1 MERLRRS
8 NPVLDRARTGTVTS
22 SGDKAIAKKRPS
34 IGRAA
39 VNLQCRLLASLGVGR
54 RSTEAELAP
63 NLSSPLLD
71 ALFHLPDELHIYIL
85 RELGV
90 SDLLNLRRASRVL
103 NLLVT
108 GNAPALVR
116 FWIKH
121 RMGNLHLRL
130 YPAPSPRAAGFPF
143 LLAMR
148 RRHIASIRLTRQLCD
163 HLIGDPLDQQ
173 CSRQRQLWSSVF
185 ERLQPMV
192 FGVGY
197 FLDEHRRLLLERDL
211 GRIRP
216 RSHNG
221 YDVCTTGGITNQE
234 RAIMKRLDQPL
245 QLQYFYMYCFI
256 VQVLR
261 RKLRPSSR
269 TEKVERLLRGW
280 SNQPACA
287 EDIAFFLVL
296 GGIGQVAKLLA
307 CPTYC
312 DRRRYLDAY
321 VMHLSPHASRCWRR
335 HWKDIGVTSPALLD
349 DIPCAKIGITKL
361 DQIWAPLIEQMMQ
374 PGSREFSDDA
384 KARHEE
390 LQMTRKYINEVV
402 GYDILRGRTAD
413 GSTSD
418 EED

>member
-1 MERLRRS
+1 MERFRRS
-8 NPVLDRARTGTVTS
+8 NPVLDRARTGNVTS
-22 SGDKAIAKKRPS
+22 PGDRAIAKKRPS
-34 IGRAA
+34 IGKAA
-39 VNLQCRLLASLGVGR
+39 VSLQSRLLASLGVR
-54 RSTEAELAP
+54 RSPEAELAS

-71 ALFHLPDELHIYIL
+71 ALFRLPDELHIYVL

-90 SDLLNLRRASRVL
+90 SDLLNLRRTSRIL

-116 FWIKH
+116 HWVKH
-121 RMGNLHLRL
+121 RMGNLHLQL
-130 YPAPSPRAAGFPF
+130 YPAPSPPAAGFPF

-163 HLIGDPLDQQ
+163 HLIGDPLEQS
-173 CSRQRQLWSSVF
+173 CPRQRQLWSSVF

-216 RSHNG
+216 RSHIG
-221 YDVCTTGGITNQE
+221 YDICTTSGITNQE
-234 RAIMKRLDQPL
+234 RIIMKRLDRPL

-269 TEKVERLLRGW
+269 TRTVERLLRGW
-280 SNQPACA
+280 SNQSACA

-296 GGIGQVAKLLA
+296 GGIGQIAKLLA
-307 CPTYC
+307 CSTYNE
-312 DRRRYLDAY
+312 RRRYLDAY
-321 VMHLSPHASRCWRR
+321 IMHLSPHASRCWRR
-335 HWKDIGVTSPALLD
+335 HWRDIGVTSPALLD

-361 DQIWAPLIEQMMQ
+361 DQIWRPLVEQMMDSD
-374 PGSREFSDDA
+374 GREFSPEA
-384 KARHEE
+384 KARYEE
-390 LQMTRKYINEVV
+390 LKMSKKYINEVV
-402 GYDILRGRTAD
+402 GYDVLRGRTAD

-418 EED
+418 DE